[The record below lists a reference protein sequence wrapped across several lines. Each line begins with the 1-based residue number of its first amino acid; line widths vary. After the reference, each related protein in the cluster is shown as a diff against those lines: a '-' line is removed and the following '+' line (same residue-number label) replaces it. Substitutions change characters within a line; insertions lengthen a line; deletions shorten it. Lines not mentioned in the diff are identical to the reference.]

1 MSIPLRTL
9 MELWLNE
16 PTETLLESLAD
27 QEEFAKVF
35 EPRGPSLD
43 ELATGFTELLLL
55 NVFPYASAFLDPWGE
70 LNGKRAQELQA
81 IYSEARYSP
90 AAIRAVGG
98 LDHIGLLLGFLEHAL
113 DQKAKTLPSLLDWA
127 PIFCL
132 AVEREPSAHSFYK
145 ALARQTIN
153 CLFSLAGAV
162 EETLQKIP
170 APQTE
175 TFELSPSDEE
185 LTIKMVVRQ
194 LTIPVRSGWFL
205 SRARLGFWARDL
217 GLPLPFSNRKQIAN
231 SLFDAAGVANRVVT
245 LLDWMLVEARAWE
258 STYQIWTGDAPV
270 WAPWGNEWIA
280 RIRITIQS
288 LDTLRDQAMLA
299 EGG

>member
-16 PTETLLESLAD
+16 PTEALLEALAA
-27 QEEFAKVF
+27 EVEFAEVLD
-35 EPRGPSLD
+35 PARSSLD
-43 ELATGFTELLLL
+43 ELATGFTDLLLL
-55 NVFPYASAFLDPWGE
+55 NVFPYASAFLDAWGE
-70 LNGKRAQELQA
+70 LNGERAQEMQA
-81 IYSEARYSP
+81 IFSEAGYSP

-98 LDHIGLLLGFLEHAL
+98 LDHIGLLLGFLEHAPE
-113 DQKAKTLPSLLDWA
+113 QQASTLPLLLDWA

-132 AVEREPSAHSFYK
+132 AVEREPSAHAFYK
-145 ALARQTIN
+145 TLAQQTRD
-153 CLFSLAGAV
+153 CLFSLAGSV
-162 EETLQKIP
+162 EETLLKIP

-194 LTIPVRSGWFL
+194 LTIPIRSGWFL

-217 GLPLPFSNRKQIAN
+217 GLPLPFSNRMQIAN

-245 LLDWMLVEARAWE
+245 LLDWMLVEGRAWE
-258 STYQIWTGDAPV
+258 STYQKWTHDAPV
-270 WAPWGNEWIA
+270 WAPWGNEWKA
-280 RIRITIQS
+280 RIRNTIQS
-288 LDTLRDQAMLA
+288 LEALRGQAVLA
-299 EGG
+299 KDG